1 MKFWSGSKNISFIR
15 LGVGVSLLVIIA
27 LIIVFF
33 FGRKSAF
40 QNNITKVYFADN
52 ISPAMQILID
62 RFNDENK
69 GQIEV
74 IPINLPFSKFSTN
87 ERKELLARS
96 LRSKS
101 DLIDV
106 FSVDLIWSSRFAK
119 WAQPLDLYFPESER
133 AQILDYALESC
144 ISDNMLMAIPLYID
158 IGLMYYR
165 KDLLL
170 KLPDYL
176 QLEEKLR
183 KSITWEDLIELK
195 NKYFHNSQCF
205 YIFPA
210 KNYEGLICSFIEL
223 LVSQNGQLLE
233 NNSFQLNTP
242 EAIKSLELLV
252 DLVHKFHM
260 TPPAVLNF
268 DEYQGYLYGLENDA
282 VFIRGWPGFLQH
294 HREIIEQS
302 GKTGLFG
309 IAATPHF
316 KGGRAVAVLGGW
328 NLMISKHSKHK
339 WAAVKFLKFVLNTD
353 SQKLLLSSG
362 GYFPVNKE
370 VIGDSNQLDNSDE
383 LSYYQVLLKRAIHR
397 PYTPDYTRVSDILSY
412 YLHLA
417 IKQELSP
424 RAALARAQ
432 TAIIS
437 DKFIIK

>member
-1 MKFWSGSKNISFIR
+1 LKFWSSSKNLSFIR
-15 LGVGVSLLVIIA
+15 IGVAVSFLVITA

-33 FGRKSAF
+33 FGRRSAF
-40 QNNITKVYFADN
+40 HNNITRVYFADN

-62 RFNDENK
+62 RFNEENK

-74 IPINLPFSKFSTN
+74 VPINLPFSKFSTN

-119 WAQPLDLYFPESER
+119 WAQPLDLYFPSSER
-133 AQILDYALESC
+133 AKILDYALESC
-144 ISDNMLMAIPLYID
+144 ISENQLMAIPLYVD

-165 KDLLL
+165 RDLLQ

-176 QLEEKLR
+176 QLEAKLR
-183 KSITWEDLIELK
+183 ESITWEEFIELK
-195 NKYFHNSQCF
+195 NKYFNNDHCF

-223 LVSQNGQLLE
+223 LVSQNGHLLE
-233 NNSFQLNTP
+233 NNSFQLHTP

-252 DLVHKFHM
+252 DLVHQFRM

-268 DEYQGYLYGLENDA
+268 DEYQGYLYGLENNA

-294 HREIIEQS
+294 HRQIIEKS

-316 KGGRAVAVLGGW
+316 KEGRPVAVLGGW

-353 SQKLLLSSG
+353 SQKLLFSVG
-362 GYFPVNKE
+362 GYLPVNQE
-370 VIGDSNQLDNSDE
+370 VIRDSILVDNSHE
-383 LSYYQVLLKRAIHR
+383 LIYYQMLLKRAIHR
-397 PYTPDYTRVSDILSY
+397 PYTTDYTRVSDILSY

-424 RAALARAQ
+424 RAALEKAQ